1 MAARRRVAERMTPLC
16 HRLFCWGFRWWW
28 GGGRRLRPL
37 LPNGRNGRQGRKHRR
52 TPGLTSFDLLWRAKR
67 GWQPTRHPCHPLNSL
82 RICRPAA
89 HRRPDLQLNDC
100 ACGLS
105 PQVARVDTSRA
116 SIRPAPKSH
125 ENKGWRGSGVLPAT
139 LRLPATR
146 PAMLALITRRNHA
159 SCRMQEGPR
168 PCPNA
173 SS

>member
-1 MAARRRVAERMTPLC
+1 MAERMTPLC
-16 HRLFCWGFRWWW
+16 HPLFCWGFRWWW

-52 TPGLTSFDLLWRAKR
+52 TPGLTSFDLHWRAKR
-67 GWQPTRHPCHPLNSL
+67 GWQPTRHPCHPLNYL
-82 RICRPAA
+82 RICRSLALQ
-89 HRRPDLQLNDC
+89 RPDLRRDDR
-100 ACGLS
+100 ACRLIR
-105 PQVARVDTSRA
+105 PIVQVGTSRA

-146 PAMLALITRRNHA
+146 GAMLALIVRRNHA
-159 SCRMQEGPR
+159 SCWMQEGPK

>member
-1 MAARRRVAERMTPLC
+1 MAARRRVAERTPALC
-16 HRLFCWGFRWWW
+16 HPLFYWGLRCSL
-28 GGGRRLRPL
+28 GGARRLRL
-37 LPNGRNGRQGRKHRR
+37 VLPDGRNGRLGRKHRR
-52 TPGLTSFDLLWRAKR
+52 TPGLTSFDLHWRAKR

-82 RICRPAA
+82 GICRCAA
-89 HRRPDLQLNDC
+89 LQRPDLQRDDRAYRLRR
-100 ACGLS
+100 
-105 PQVARVDTSRA
+105 PIVQVGTSRA

-146 PAMLALITRRNHA
+146 GAMLALIVRRNHA
-159 SCRMQEGPR
+159 SCRMQEGPK